1 MDPLLEEEYLQL
13 AEYQPEILCS
23 DAPIEIL
30 KESASEA
37 EPTRYLEEFF
47 ATGYTAW
54 LSKKHGRR
62 VRLPKEMINRAIL
75 VLWFRASLLNTSRM
89 MDQTNSDD
97 DLPFFSDEG
106 LY

>member
-13 AEYQPEILCS
+13 ATERPEILCS
-23 DAPIEIL
+23 DAPIAIL

-62 VRLPKEMINRAIL
+62 IRLPKEMTDRAIL

-89 MDQTNSDD
+89 MGQTNSDD
-97 DLPFFSDEG
+97 HLPFFSDDG

>member
-1 MDPLLEEEYLQL
+1 MDSLMEEEFLQL
-13 AEYQPEILCS
+13 ATEHPDMLCSEAPLEIL
-23 DAPIEIL
+23 E
-30 KESASEA
+30 ESASEA

-47 ATGYTAW
+47 ATGHTAW

-62 VRLPKEMINRAIL
+62 IRLPKEMIDRAIL

-89 MDQTNSDD
+89 MGQPNNDD
-97 DLPFFSDEG
+97 NLPFFSDED

>member
-1 MDPLLEEEYLQL
+1 MDPVLEEEYLQL
-13 AEYQPEILCS
+13 ASDQPEILCS
-23 DAPIEIL
+23 DAPIAIL

-47 ATGYTAW
+47 AAGYTAW

-62 VRLPKEMINRAIL
+62 IRLPKEMINRAIL

>member
-13 AEYQPEILCS
+13 ASDQPEILCS
-23 DAPIEIL
+23 DAPIAIL

-47 ATGYTAW
+47 AAGYTAW

-62 VRLPKEMINRAIL
+62 IRLPKEMIDRAIL

-89 MDQTNSDD
+89 MGQTNSDD

>member
-1 MDPLLEEEYLQL
+1 MDPSLEEEYLQMA
-13 AEYQPEILCS
+13 AERPDIRCS
-23 DAPIEIL
+23 EAPIAIL
-30 KESASEA
+30 EESASEA

-54 LSKKHGRR
+54 LAQKHGRR
-62 VRLPKEMINRAIL
+62 VRLPKEMIDRAIL

-89 MDQTNSDD
+89 MGQANDDD